1 MCGVLAS
8 CLCVQGG
15 NDFFIPPTPLTVR
28 QDWIVFAN
36 QSCFANF
43 AVYMGT
49 YDSLSLERNG
59 IEVCLNL
66 LRVSD

>member
-1 MCGVLAS
+1 MEFWHLAYMS
-8 CLCVQGG
+8 REEII
-15 NDFFIPPTPLTVR
+15 FFSPSTPFTVR

-43 AVYMGT
+43 AVYMEI
-49 YDSLSLERNG
+49 YDSLSLGRNG

>member
-8 CLCVQGG
+8 CLYVQGG
-15 NDFFIPPTPLTVR
+15 NYFFIPSTPFTVR

-36 QSCFANF
+36 KSCFANF
-43 AVYMGT
+43 SVYMEI
-49 YDSLSLERNG
+49 YDSLSLVRNG